1 MKKIIVS
8 LLGLTLIFGLI
19 RIVGATESWNLQGNY
34 IIDFTCTSGCSGVYS
49 HTMNITSMNL
59 ETGDFSG
66 TGFYNADHSYT
77 WNVSGKVTG
86 SDVSFKIV
94 YTGSNAGYTVDVI
107 GTIKS
112 DGSMFGNANSS
123 YQTFSWLTTSG
134 TAKFN
139 RYAKITSPLEGEEVS
154 GTVSFDAT
162 LNDKDKNDSVQ
173 WAIRKGTCAANTGTV
188 WGNVDGHNDP
198 YTWDHTYFHS
208 SVNVSLWEPGD
219 YCFVFNPTESTGDLA
234 IRETRWFKV
243 VIWGCT
249 DSKADNYDPAATK
262 DDGSCLYTPTDKD
275 QCKKDGWKLFNN
287 PTFKNQGDCVS
298 YVQSNEHAIGNK
310 NK

>member
-1 MKKIIVS
+1 
-8 LLGLTLIFGLI
+8 
-19 RIVGATESWNLQGNY
+19 
-34 IIDFTCTSGCSGVYS
+34 
-49 HTMNITSMNL
+49 
-59 ETGDFSG
+59 
-66 TGFYNADHSYT
+66 
-77 WNVSGKVTG
+77 
-86 SDVSFKIV
+86 
-94 YTGSNAGYTVDVI
+94 
-107 GTIKS
+107 
-112 DGSMFGNANSS
+112 MFGNANSS
-123 YQTFSWLTTSG
+123 YQTFTWLTTSG
-134 TAKFN
+134 AANFN

-188 WGNVDGHNDP
+188 WGNVDGHDDP
-198 YTWDHTYFHS
+198 HTWDHTYFHS
-208 SVNVSLWEPGD
+208 LADVSLWEPGD

-262 DDGSCLYTPTDKD
+262 DDGSCKYPVYGCTDSKATNYNSEATIDDGSCLYGPPTDKD